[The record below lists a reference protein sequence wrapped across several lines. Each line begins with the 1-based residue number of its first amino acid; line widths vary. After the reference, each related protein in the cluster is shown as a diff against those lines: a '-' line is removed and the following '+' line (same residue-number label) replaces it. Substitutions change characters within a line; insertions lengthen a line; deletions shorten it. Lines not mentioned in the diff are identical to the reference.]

1 LGFSLDGAITAHN
14 TGGVHAEERR
24 QLIVEETRR
33 RSRVSAS
40 RLAAQYDVTAE
51 TVRRDLIELEDRGA
65 LRRIHGGALPLER
78 VQVEPAVAERAS
90 RLAAE
95 KQRIGIAALELV
107 PEEGTVLLDAGTTTG
122 AIAEH
127 LPADRP
133 LTVVTDDLRLAL
145 RLVPRSMT
153 TVILLGGRVRGR
165 TLATVDD
172 FAVRMVNELR
182 VDVAFIATNGLTE
195 RGCSTPDPAEAAV
208 KRAMVDAADRVVL
221 VADHTKFGQE
231 HFVRFAEL
239 RDLDVV
245 VTDDGADSTDVLM
258 LEAAGL
264 EVRVA

>member
-1 LGFSLDGAITAHN
+1 M
-14 TGGVHAEERR
+14 HAEERR
-24 QLIVEETRR
+24 QLIFEETQRR
-33 RSRVSAS
+33 GRVSVS

-51 TVRRDLIELEDRGA
+51 TVRRDLVELAARGS
-65 LRRIHGGALPLER
+65 LRRIHGGALSLER

-95 KQRIGIAALELV
+95 KRRIGIAALEFL

-122 AIAEH
+122 ALVDH
-127 LPADRP
+127 FPADRR

-145 RLVPRSMT
+145 RLSPLPMA
-153 TVILLGGRVRGR
+153 TVIVLGGRVRSR

-172 FAVRMVNELR
+172 FAVRMVGDLR
-182 VDVAFIATNGLTE
+182 ADVAFIATNGLTE
-195 RGCSTPDPAEAAV
+195 RGCSTPDPSEASV
-208 KRAMVDAADRVVL
+208 KRAMVAAADRVVL
-221 VADHTKFGQE
+221 VVDHTKFGQE

-245 VTDDGADSTDVLM
+245 ITDGGADSTDLLM
-258 LEAAGL
+258 LEASGI